1 MKKLFIFLLF
11 TVFATAQSKYPTDYF
26 RSPLDIPLQL
36 SGNFGELR
44 PNHFH
49 AGFDFKTNQ
58 REGLNV
64 YAVADGYISRIKISN
79 SGYGK
84 AIYITHPN
92 GFTSV
97 YGHLQNALG
106 VIDEKIKETQY
117 KEQAYEV
124 EVFLKAGD
132 LIVKKGDIIALS
144 GNTGGSEGP
153 HLHFE
158 FRDSATEKI
167 INPMFFGYDK
177 LIPDTKKPIVSAL
190 LVYPIDE
197 KSIVNQSQ
205 RPVSLNLSL
214 QADGTYL
221 SEKVLAMG
229 KIGFG
234 ISAHDIDNVSYNNNG
249 TYRTELLS
257 NGKTIFGYQFDE
269 MVFDEARYINYFID
283 YRRYKSMRQRVQK
296 MFAKNPYPLSN
307 IFSHSNNGI
316 FDISAN
322 YNQINRLE
330 VSDFKNNKTIIT
342 IPIEYSVQKT
352 TLVSDVKKTPYFIKY
367 DREANFEKENV
378 SVYFPE
384 KTFYEDFYLNFDVA
398 NNVLTLHED
407 LVPVHSNFTISIED
421 TKSTEKEKEKMFIA
435 SVNGNKL
442 NYITT
447 KLVGTTF
454 SCKTRSFGK
463 FTLAKD
469 TTAPKITIA
478 KPVEGKWITNQKSI
492 NLTISDDLSG
502 IKTFNGY
509 LNGKWVLFEYESKL
523 KRITHVFK
531 EEFLL
536 EGNNKLKVVVTD
548 NVGNSTIFETQFNRS
563 QKK

>member
-1 MKKLFIFLLF
+1 MKKLFIFLFF
-11 TVFATAQSKYPTDYF
+11 TVFATAQTKYPTDYF

-58 REGLNV
+58 HEGLNV
-64 YAVADGYISRIKISN
+64 YAVADGYVSRIKISN

-124 EVFLKAGD
+124 EVFLKSGD
-132 LIVKKGDIIALS
+132 LVVKKGEIIALS

-177 LIPDTKKPIVSAL
+177 LIPDSKKPIVSSL

-197 KSIVNQSQ
+197 NSIANQSQ

-283 YRRYKSMRQRVQK
+283 YKRYKTMRQRVQK
-296 MFAKNPYPLSN
+296 LFSKNPYPLSN
-307 IFSHSNNGI
+307 IFSHINDGI
-316 FDISAN
+316 LDISAN
-322 YNQINRLE
+322 SNQINRLE
-330 VSDFKNNKTIIT
+330 VSDFKNNKTVIN

-398 NNVLTLHED
+398 NSVLTLHED

-478 KPVEGKWITNQKSI
+478 KPVEGKWITGQKSI